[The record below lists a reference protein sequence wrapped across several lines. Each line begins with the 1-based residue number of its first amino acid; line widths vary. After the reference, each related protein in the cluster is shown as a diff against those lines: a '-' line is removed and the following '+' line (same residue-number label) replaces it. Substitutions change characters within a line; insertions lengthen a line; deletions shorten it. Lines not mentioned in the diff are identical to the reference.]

1 MDASNVSF
9 GLAVLAGLL
18 SFLSPCVLSL
28 VPAYIGYLGGRAVTT
43 SGQQSESNRWLTFS
57 HGIAFVLGMSFVL
70 VFLIGVPTGLVV
82 ALLGRTDPQAEG
94 FLYDF
99 KTILSQV
106 GGLIVIVFG
115 LHTMGVITIPFLEY
129 DTRKQV
135 APRSELGYLS
145 SFMMG
150 VFFTAGWSPCVGP
163 VLTLIINMGL
173 AAETTGRAVWL
184 LAAYSI
190 GLAIPFIISAL
201 AVGQV
206 TQFIR
211 TYSKYTRY
219 VSIATGVLMIVIGVL
234 LLTGTYQRIA
244 GVFSSWGTIFNFG
257 L

>member
-9 GLAVLAGLL
+9 GLALLAGLL

-43 SGQQSESNRWLTFS
+43 DGQLVESNRWLTFS
-57 HGIAFVLGMSFVL
+57 HGIAFVLGLGFVL
-70 VFLIGVPTGLVV
+70 VFLIGVPTGLIV
-82 ALLGRTDPQAEG
+82 AFLGRTDPQAEG
-94 FLYDF
+94 FLYNL
-99 KTILSQV
+99 KTILAQI

-115 LHTMGVITIPFLEY
+115 LHTMGVITIPFLEF

-135 APRSELGYLS
+135 APRSEISYLS

-184 LAAYSI
+184 LVAYSM
-190 GLAIPFIISAL
+190 GLAIPFLISAL

-244 GVFSSWGTIFNFG
+244 GIFAGWGTIFNFG

>member
-9 GLAVLAGLL
+9 GLALLAGLL

-43 SGQQSESNRWLTFS
+43 GGQQVESNRWLTFS

-82 ALLGRTDPQAEG
+82 AFFGRADSQAEG
-94 FLYDF
+94 FLYEL
-99 KTILSQV
+99 KTALAWI

-115 LHTMGVITIPFLEY
+115 LHTMGVITIPFLES

-135 APRSELGYLS
+135 APRSEISYLS

-173 AAETTGRAVWL
+173 AAETTGRAVW
-184 LAAYSI
+184 
-190 GLAIPFIISAL
+190 
-201 AVGQV
+201 
-206 TQFIR
+206 R
-211 TYSKYTRY
+211 
-219 VSIATGVLMIVIGVL
+219 
-234 LLTGTYQRIA
+234 
-244 GVFSSWGTIFNFG
+244 WGK
-257 L
+257 

>member
-9 GLAVLAGLL
+9 GLALLAGLL

-43 SGQQSESNRWLTFS
+43 QGQQVGSNRWLTFS
-57 HGIAFVLGMSFVL
+57 HGIAFVLGLSFVL

-82 ALLGRTDPQAEG
+82 AFFGRTDSQAEG
-94 FLYDF
+94 FLYNL
-99 KTILSQV
+99 KTILAQI

-135 APRSELGYLS
+135 APRSELSYLS

-184 LAAYSI
+184 LVAYSM
-190 GLAIPFIISAL
+190 GLAIPFLISAL

-206 TQFIR
+206 TQLIR

-219 VSIATGVLMIVIGVL
+219 ISIATGVLMIVIGVL

-244 GVFSSWGTIFNFG
+244 GVFASWGTIFNFG